1 MALKATI
8 YKCDLNIA
16 DMDQH
21 YYAEHALTVA
31 QHPSE
36 TAERLLVRLLSF
48 ARFAR
53 DTPEFTKD
61 LFETD
66 LPALWSRDLTGTVT
80 LWIELG
86 QPDESKIRKACNRVD
101 QVVVVSY
108 ATSTDI
114 WWKSL
119 DSKVARMDNLT
130 VLQLPW
136 PTLQTLAA
144 QINRGMQMQ
153 VNIQDGD
160 WSVALDGDPVDL
172 DWITLKHSK
181 MAS

>member
-16 DMDQH
+16 DMDRH
-21 YYAEHALTVA
+21 YYADHALTVA
-31 QHPSE
+31 KHPSE
-36 TAERLLVRLLSF
+36 TDERLLVRMLSF
-48 ARFAR
+48 ARFAS

-66 LPALWSRDLTGTVT
+66 LPALWCRDLTGALT

-86 QPDESKIRKACNRVD
+86 QPDETKIRKACNRVD

-108 ATSTDI
+108 ANSTDT
-114 WWKSL
+114 WWKPL
-119 DSKVARMDNLT
+119 ESKVARMDNLT

-144 QINRGMQMQ
+144 QLGRGMQMQ
-153 VNIQDGD
+153 INIQEGD
-160 WSVALDGDPVDL
+160 WSVAIGDGEPVAL
-172 DWITLKHSK
+172 DWVELKK
-181 MAS
+181 AR